1 MKLSDIVKV
10 VDGEVHTKGS
20 METEITGCYVS
31 DLCSDVLANSK
42 SGDIWVTQHTHG
54 NIVAVAA
61 IKDLAAVII
70 VGDKAIDA
78 ETLKKAD
85 AEEVLIISTKL
96 GTFEVAGILYNL
108 FGKERKG

>member
-1 MKLSDIVKV
+1 MKLSDIIKV
-10 VDGEVHTKGS
+10 VEGEVHTKGN

-61 IKDLAAVII
+61 IRDLSGVII
-70 VGDKAIDA
+70 VGGKAIEA

-85 AEEVLIISTKL
+85 SEEVLIISTKL
-96 GTFEVAGILYNL
+96 STFEVAGILYSL
-108 FGKERKG
+108 IGKERKG